1 MNQQRENM
9 FHGKKLFS
17 DGGEGWILFKFQGG
31 IDQEVMGG
39 IDQYLFLE
47 GDSPM

>member
-9 FHGKKLFS
+9 FQEKNFFQVG
-17 DGGEGWILFKFQGG
+17 GWIFFKFQGG

-39 IDQYLFLE
+39 VVDQYLFLE
-47 GDSPM
+47 RDSPM